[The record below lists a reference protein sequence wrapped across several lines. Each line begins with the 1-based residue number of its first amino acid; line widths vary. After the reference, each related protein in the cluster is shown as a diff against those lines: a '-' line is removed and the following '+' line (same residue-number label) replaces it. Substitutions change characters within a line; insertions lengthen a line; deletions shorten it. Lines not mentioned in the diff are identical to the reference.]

1 MIMVVIA
8 LTAFTAN
15 AQQQQQQE
23 PSTFEKHD
31 TVKVVLHTYA
41 DSLSLDEKKIR
52 AFKVLEIR
60 KGDQS
65 GTLYAIAKKYLD
77 ASKKPLTIENL
88 PVYQETVFAWKQ
100 EAINAPI
107 PKKKE

>member
-1 MIMVVIA
+1 MAVTA
-8 LTAFTAN
+8 LITTTAI
-15 AQQQQQQE
+15 AQQQQQEE

-41 DSLSLDEKKIR
+41 DSTSLDEKKIR

-65 GTLYAIAKKYLD
+65 GKFYAMPKKYLD
-77 ASKKPLTIENL
+77 ASKKPLAVETL
-88 PVYQETVFAWKQ
+88 PVYQETIFAWKQ
-100 EAINAPI
+100 EAIIAPI

>member
-1 MIMVVIA
+1 MIMAVTA
-8 LTAFTAN
+8 LITTTAI
-15 AQQQQQQE
+15 AQQQDE

-41 DSLSLDEKKIR
+41 DSTSLDEKKIR

-65 GTLYAIAKKYLD
+65 GKFYAMPKKYLD
-77 ASKKPLTIENL
+77 AAKKPLAVETL
-88 PVYQETVFAWKQ
+88 AVYQETIFAWKH